1 MPVAAQTRVRGA
13 LLGLAA
19 GDAVGASV
27 EFRRPGTFPPVADM
41 VGGGPFGL
49 KPGQWTDDTSMAL
62 CLAESLIRKRKLDLR
77 DQIERYV
84 RWWRVGHLSSTGN
97 CFDIGETTR
106 AALSQFIVTN
116 NPVSGPTHARSAG
129 NGSIMRLAPV
139 PLFFAHDPAEA
150 IEASGVSSTTTHG
163 APVAIDAC
171 RLLGAI
177 IVGIV
182 LGDAKEEVLSPGY
195 APVSG
200 YWQRLPLVP
209 EIAAISEGS
218 FRTKERSHIRGSGYA
233 AESLEAAIWAFA
245 SSDDFRTGCL
255 LAVNL
260 GDDADTTAAVYGQ
273 VAGAYYGEDGIP
285 AEWRERLAM
294 RELLEEYADRLVEA
308 SQSQAAAAG

>member
-1 MPVAAQTRVRGA
+1 MPVSAQSRTRGA

-27 EFRRPGTFPPVADM
+27 EFRRPGTFPPVTDM
-41 VGGGPFGL
+41 VGGGIFGL

-62 CLAESLIRKRKLDLR
+62 CLAESLIKKRKLDLR

-84 RWWRVGHLSSTGN
+84 RWWRVGHLSSTGS

-139 PLFFAHDPAEA
+139 PLFFAGDPQMA

-171 RLLGAI
+171 KLLGAI
-177 IVGIV
+177 LVGIA
-182 LGDAKEEVLSPGY
+182 LGDSREEVLSPGY
-195 APVSG
+195 APVRG
-200 YWQRLPLVP
+200 YWERSPLVP

-218 FRTKERSHIRGSGYA
+218 FRTKDRSQIRGSGYA
-233 AESLEAAIWAFA
+233 AESLEAALWAFA
-245 SSDDFRTGCL
+245 SSEDFRTGCL

-273 VAGAYYGEDGIP
+273 IAGAYYGEDGIP
-285 AEWRERLAM
+285 EQWREKLAM
-294 RELLEEYADRLVEA
+294 RELLEEYADRLVES
-308 SQSQAAAAG
+308 SQSPIAAAG